1 MEEITMN
8 YNVAKKLTKNTF
20 TRQDYNFGGW
30 NTKADGTGTYY
41 EDEQEV
47 NFNTYVDGN
56 EINLYAQ
63 WIEDGKYKVVFNA
76 NGGTG
81 TMTPQDFAIGTPQNL
96 TTSTFTKD
104 DFSFAF
110 WNTKADGTGT
120 TYQDGQKVHSLVA
133 NKGENI
139 TLYAIYEKFSY
150 EHEDDL
156 VFDGTNYIDT
166 NIYLF
171 SEKNINKDFEISF
184 EIKDYTYANDQNS
197 LISAMDERASPWPGF
212 VFRFTKS
219 NQFEINSN
227 TTSSV
232 KGSKQYGL
240 KEVNKVI
247 IKRTNNI
254 LYVNINDGTE
264 QQIIDFSTIK
274 QPFYAPT
281 SIGASLNGN
290 LQPQRYFTGTLS
302 NVRIT
307 VNQ

>member
-1 MEEITMN
+1 MEEITMR
-8 YNVAKKLTKNTF
+8 YNVAKKLTKSTF

-30 NTKADGTGTYY
+30 NTKADGTGT
-41 EDEQEV
+41 
-47 NFNTYVDGN
+47 
-56 EINLYAQ
+56 
-63 WIEDGKYKVVFNA
+63 
-76 NGGTG
+76 
-81 TMTPQDFAIGTPQNL
+81 
-96 TTSTFTKD
+96 
-104 DFSFAF
+104 
-110 WNTKADGTGT
+110 
-120 TYQDGQKVHSLVA
+120 TYQDGQEVHSLVA

-150 EHEDDL
+150 ENENDL
-156 VFDGTNYIDT
+156 IFDGSNYIDT
-166 NIYLF
+166 SIYIF

-240 KEVNKVI
+240 KDVNKVI

-254 LYVNINDGTE
+254 LYVSINDGIE